1 MKRILIVIDKAPNI
15 GHRCGTIVG
24 EGLRAAVGLAG
35 MDIDTTV
42 VLVNDAVFAVLREQS
57 LQGTGMK
64 DLDQFMKDAKEFG
77 LKVQVHL
84 ESAQKRGI
92 LDEQLAGIG
101 TLSTE
106 RLAQLVHEADSTITF

>member
-1 MKRILIVIDKAPNI
+1 MIDKAPNV

-42 VLVNDAVFAVLREQS
+42 VLVDDAVLTVLGQQS
-57 LQGTGMK
+57 PLGTGMK
-64 DLDQFMKDAKEFG
+64 DLDRFMKDAEEFG

-84 ESAQKRGI
+84 ESAHKRGI
-92 LDEQLAGIG
+92 TDNQLAGFE
-101 TLSTE
+101 TLNTQ
-106 RLAQLVHEADSTITF
+106 RLTQLVHDVDTITF

>member
-1 MKRILIVIDKAPNI
+1 VKRLLIIIDKAPNV

-42 VLVNDAVFAVLREQS
+42 VLVDDAVLTVLGQQS
-57 LQGTGMK
+57 PLGTGMK
-64 DLDQFMKDAKEFG
+64 DLDQFMKDAEEFG

-84 ESAQKRGI
+84 ESAHNRGI
-92 LDEQLAGIG
+92 TDNQLAGFD
-101 TLSTE
+101 TLNTVG
-106 RLAQLVHEADSTITF
+106 LTQLVHDVDTITF

>member
-1 MKRILIVIDKAPNI
+1 MKRLLIIIDKAPNV

-42 VLVNDAVFAVLREQS
+42 ALVNDAVFTVLGEQS
-57 LQGTGMK
+57 PLGTGMK
-64 DLDQFMKDAKEFG
+64 DLDQFMKDAEEFG

-84 ESAQKRGI
+84 ESARKRGI
-92 LDEQLAGIG
+92 TDDQLAGFE
-101 TLSTE
+101 TLNTE
-106 RLAQLVHEADSTITF
+106 RLTQLVHEVDAITF